1 VAAAGGRVT
10 AVRES
15 VEDVSVKER
24 GRAAVAGVECGNGV
38 VIDHGNG
45 WQTQYCHMAK
55 GSIKVQP
62 GDKVLVGQPIGAVG
76 MSGLSEYPHLHFT
89 VRSHG
94 QVVDPFAHSP
104 TGSVPTQSLWA
115 AAAQPA
121 MGYRT
126 RIILNQGFASRPI
139 TNDMI
144 EAGTLEHEPPTRE
157 SPMLVAYVRLIG
169 VREGDLATL
178 MVHSPEG
185 RVIAENA
192 GAPLERGKAQLI
204 IFAGRKAPIG
214 GWPEGSY
221 EATCSVTNNGRL
233 VQEHRFRHRIG
244 SRPD

>member
-1 VAAAGGRVT
+1 
-10 AVRES
+10 
-15 VEDVSVKER
+15 
-24 GRAAVAGVECGNGV
+24 
-38 VIDHGNG
+38 
-45 WQTQYCHMAK
+45 
-55 GSIKVQP
+55 
-62 GDKVLVGQPIGAVG
+62 
-76 MSGLSEYPHLHFT
+76 
-89 VRSHG
+89 
-94 QVVDPFAHSP
+94 
-104 TGSVPTQSLWA
+104 
-115 AAAQPA
+115 
-121 MGYRT
+121 
-126 RIILNQGFASRPI
+126 
-139 TNDMI
+139 
-144 EAGTLEHEPPTRE
+144 
-157 SPMLVAYVRLIG
+157 MLVAYVRLIG